1 MVVINGVKYACERCI
16 RGHRV
21 TSCTHTDQPL
31 TMIKPKGRPAT
42 QCAHCREQRKM
53 KNLHSNCTCGNKK
66 KHAALC
72 GCHKTS
78 HCTCKLKQ
86 KAKLHDKHK
95 QLLLALL
102 LLQML
107 LPPPVLTPGQ
117 ISAYA
122 EQNLVATSQ
131 PPLTLPPPALL
142 ASATALDNG
151 TTHSATNG
159 SAANPAAASVLRRS
173 GMPMAGPGEAASNYV
188 IEDVVMPFEMYGMFD
203 LFSRDSTPN
212 RTPSNPQDT
221 SEFGYTLALLT
232 TATQADLQPLSTPQP
247 STKPTVHGVGIALG
261 GIPDGELYLPQ
272 SDLEMV
278 DRMFPLFPLVGLALL
293 ENEDTLFIDKEQT
306 QRQALSLLTNPFLAN
321 LNQRNPHISQLETLL
336 VSAPMQG
343 INRPELVLL
352 DLLFDV
358 PLLLLAYPPLA
369 DGHTLV
375 PKLLSQLLLDFFN
388 PGPVL
393 SELDQGLFDY
403 DERDFG
409 SGSRYRTATPLVP
422 EDLPLPSSGLPHA
435 MLTLNPALDLQPPFQ
450 QVPFLPLAS
459 FQ

>member
-1 MVVINGVKYACERCI
+1 M
-16 RGHRV
+16 
-21 TSCTHTDQPL
+21 S
-31 TMIKPKGRPAT
+31 
-42 QCAHCREQRKM
+42 
-53 KNLHSNCTCGNKK
+53 S
-66 KHAALC
+66 
-72 GCHKTS
+72 
-78 HCTCKLKQ
+78 
-86 KAKLHDKHK
+86 
-95 QLLLALL
+95 
-102 LLQML
+102 
-107 LPPPVLTPGQ
+107 PPPVLTPGQ

-131 PPLTLPPPALL
+131 PPSTSPPPASS

-221 SEFGYTLALLT
+221 SEFGYTSALST
-232 TATQADLQPLSTPQP
+232 TATQADSQPSSTPQP
-247 STKPTVHGVGIALG
+247 STKPTVHGVGIASG
-261 GIPDGELYLPQ
+261 GIPDGESYLPQ

-278 DRMFPLFPLVGLALL
+278 DRMFPLFPLVGSASL

-306 QRQALSLLTNPFLAN
+306 QRQASSSSTNPFLAN
-321 LNQRNPHISQLETLL
+321 LNQRNPHISQLETSS

-343 INRPELVLL
+343 INRPESVLS
-352 DLLFDV
+352 DSSFDV
-358 PLLLLAYPPLA
+358 PLSSSAYPPSA
-369 DGHTLV
+369 DGHTSV
-375 PKLLSQLLLDFFN
+375 PKLSSQLSSDFFN

-393 SELDQGLFDY
+393 SELDQGSFDY

-409 SGSRYRTATPLVP
+409 SGSRYRTATPSVP

-435 MLTLNPALDLQPPFQ
+435 MSTLNPASDSQPPFQ
-450 QVPFLPLAS
+450 QVPFSPSAS